1 MLTCLLRKPWF
12 HTESN
17 CSRNKNITPRNKNTA
32 GIGGV
37 FLCFLSRVKRGIPTI
52 FDHFFIPSAA
62 RDHYNLRPF
71 VYPERSEGSLQ
82 SSTIFYPEAERGI
95 ATIFEFSIPK
105 RSEGSLQSSTIFFI
119 PRYPYL
125 CHPERSRSARDDA
138 VEGSMYFLRS
148 PPTTRNTVAN
158 LTRKMRAHTGWSRP
172 SGLR

>member
-1 MLTCLLRKPWF
+1 
-12 HTESN
+12 
-17 CSRNKNITPRNKNTA
+17 
-32 GIGGV
+32 V
-37 FLCFLSRVKRGIPTI
+37 
-52 FDHFFIPSAA
+52 FFIPSET
-62 RDHYNLRPF
+62 RDPYNLRPF
-71 VYPERSEGSLQ
+71 FYPERSEGSLQ
-82 SSTIFYPEAERGI
+82 SSTICLSRAERGIATIFDHFLSRSGARDHYNLRLFYPEAERGI

>member
-1 MLTCLLRKPWF
+1 MLTCHLQKPWF

-17 CSRNKNITPRNKNTA
+17 CSRNKIITFNNKNTA

-95 ATIFEFSIPK
+95 TTIFDFSIPK
-105 RSEGSLQSSTIFFI
+105 RSEGSLQSSSFLSRSGARDHYNLRPFFLSRDTLTFVILSGVGAHATTQSKDLCIFFG
-119 PRYPYL
+119 
-125 CHPERSRSARDDA
+125 ARQQH
-138 VEGSMYFLRS
+138 VT
-148 PPTTRNTVAN
+148 P
-158 LTRKMRAHTGWSRP
+158 
-172 SGLR
+172 